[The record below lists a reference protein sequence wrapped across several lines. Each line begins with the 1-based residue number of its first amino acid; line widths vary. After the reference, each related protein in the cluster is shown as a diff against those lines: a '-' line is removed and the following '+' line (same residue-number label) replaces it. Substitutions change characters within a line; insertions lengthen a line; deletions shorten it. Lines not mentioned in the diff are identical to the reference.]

1 MSDKKL
7 EEIVTEYAALAKD
20 ENIDTSVLLINALEQ
35 QDQNKIS
42 TKWKRWGYLVSVG
55 VPPFGL
61 IFVVLF
67 YFSEYDDGKSS
78 ALTCLIL
85 TVISSALALIMIKA
99 TLSGSGT
106 SVEQLQQIKPADI
119 YQLSQ

>member
-20 ENIDTSVLLINALEQ
+20 ENIDTSSLLINALQQ

-42 TKWKRWGYLVSVG
+42 IKWKRWGYLVSVG

-61 IFVVLF
+61 VFVVLF
-67 YFSEYDDGKSS
+67 YFSEYDDGKSV

-85 TVISSALALIMIKA
+85 TVLSSVLAIIMIKA
-99 TLSGSGT
+99 TLSGSGS